1 MWLGLLCGWQ
11 WMLTGQHSVQEGQRH
26 ARLQW
31 CWTHECCFS
40 FTSFYVQ
47 ALRCLNLDKNRSI
60 KVFTNVSG
68 DSAVNNLAVVAC
80 GIALAAHSLAASG
93 AELPISGAG
102 SSSSGASSGNGGD
115 QAGSSGGEAGDGPE
129 ARRQLQQEAAEFLR
143 FLADT

>member
-1 MWLGLLCGWQ
+1 M
-11 WMLTGQHSVQEGQRH
+11 
-26 ARLQW
+26 
-31 CWTHECCFS
+31 
-40 FTSFYVQ
+40 Q

-68 DSAVNNLAVVAC
+68 DSAVNNLAVVGC

-102 SSSSGASSGNGGD
+102 SSADAEADSSGASSCNGSD

-129 ARRQLQQEAAEFLR
+129 ARRQLQREATEFLR

>member
-1 MWLGLLCGWQ
+1 M
-11 WMLTGQHSVQEGQRH
+11 
-26 ARLQW
+26 
-31 CWTHECCFS
+31 
-40 FTSFYVQ
+40 Q